1 VIVIVIWWE
10 FNKNDKRNC
19 NITQVNLISVC
30 FRLTLYKAKKF
41 IKDCFN
47 KHLNTIKDCVISQII
62 SNCSLKLYLKSDLFR
77 SDRDLQPHCRGQNG
91 GRDGMRLR
99 LLHRPNGRP
108 EELRD
113 RRLARNQEEPGSLS
127 SVQEG
132 HAGRVW

>member
-1 VIVIVIWWE
+1 MY
-10 FNKNDKRNC
+10 C
-19 NITQVNLISVC
+19 
-30 FRLTLYKAKKF
+30 YKVVLKY
-41 IKDCFN
+41 
-47 KHLNTIKDCVISQII
+47 
-62 SNCSLKLYLKSDLFR
+62 SLKLYFKLSLFP
-77 SDRDLQPHCRGQNG
+77 SDRDLQPDCRGQKG